1 MKVVVVGGGLMGVT
15 TAYFLA
21 HRGYE
26 VTVIEQQAGPASLPF
41 PGEPAGSN
49 DVPGTLLA

>member
-21 HRGYE
+21 HRGCE
-26 VTVIEQQAGPASLPF
+26 VTVIERQAGPGLDELCQWRARSDRF
-41 PGEPAGSN
+41 RG
-49 DVPGTLLA
+49 